1 MYNPPSWVSF
11 NPTTILN
18 PFHESLLI
26 DTNPSICNRN
36 GERSSRGSTSL
47 LHSRRTI
54 TGILTPDSKRIRTYL
69 WSLRG
74 EYFNRQATM
83 AQKWPL

>member
-18 PFHESLLI
+18 PFHESLLT

-36 GERSSRGSTSL
+36 GERSSRGSTAP

-54 TGILTPDSKRIRTYL
+54 TGILTPDSRRIRTYL
-69 WSLRG
+69 WS
-74 EYFNRQATM
+74 
-83 AQKWPL
+83 